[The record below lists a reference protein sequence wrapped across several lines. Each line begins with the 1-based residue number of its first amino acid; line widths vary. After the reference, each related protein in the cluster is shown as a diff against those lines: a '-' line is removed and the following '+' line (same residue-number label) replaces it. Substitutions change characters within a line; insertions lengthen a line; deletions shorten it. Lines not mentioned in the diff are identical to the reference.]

1 MFRNLRNRIIE
12 ENVVCSKYLS
22 NHISYII
29 KEFTSESRIEKLK
42 SDQVVELLEAFINL
56 SCVCD
61 FYEDAL
67 DHLISLKSSHME

>member
-22 NHISYII
+22 THISFII
-29 KEFTSESRIEKLK
+29 KEFISESRMEKLT
-42 SDQVVELLEAFINL
+42 SDQLVELLEAFINL
-56 SCVCD
+56 SFVCD